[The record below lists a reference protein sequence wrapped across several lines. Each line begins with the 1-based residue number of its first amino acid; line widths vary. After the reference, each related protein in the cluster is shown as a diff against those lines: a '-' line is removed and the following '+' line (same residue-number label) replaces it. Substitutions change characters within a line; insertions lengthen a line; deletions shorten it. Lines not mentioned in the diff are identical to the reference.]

1 MTKAEYLI
9 KSLNQEIEAVAKLLN
24 EIDQRIGKAKA
35 ILEYAAKSGVFD
47 GLDEEVCEDCGS
59 RCASTTIP
67 LGGELREPDD
77 LDLDCGCKVCGFEP
91 CLCRSV

>member
-9 KSLNQEIEAVAKLLN
+9 RSLNQEIEAVAKLLN

-47 GLDEEVCEDCGS
+47 GLDEEVCEDCGG
-59 RCASTTIP
+59 A
-67 LGGELREPDD
+67 LREPDD
-77 LDLDCGCKVCGFEP
+77 LDADCGCKVCGFEP